1 MMKHFFASSVL
12 DADNK
17 MECGQC
23 ARRTAVEK
31 RVLLTKAPPYLVCTI
46 KRMDFDF
53 KAQKSIKFLHQVMA
67 VDGRVEEER
76 AGRVGNGW

>member
-23 ARRTAVEK
+23 ARKTAVEK
-31 RVLLTKAPPYLVCTI
+31 RVLLTKAPPYLVCTV

-53 KAQKSIKFLHQVMA
+53 KAQKSIKFLHQVN
-67 VDGRVEEER
+67 R
-76 AGRVGNGW
+76 